1 MDDEKIE
8 LAVRGDPPGGA
19 PLPARKTTWTSCC
32 ITADRQATVYFGQ
45 LSVSF
50 AVLAFC
56 GFVIIKADGDCDRSS
71 AAWGIVS
78 FILGRTLSA
87 VVDSTAS

>member
-1 MDDEKIE
+1 MQDEEIQ
-8 LAVRGDPPGGA
+8 LTIRGDPPGGA
-19 PLPARKTTWTSCC
+19 PLPARKTWTSCC
-32 ITADRQATVYFGQ
+32 LTSDRQATVYFGQ

-56 GFVIIKADGDCDRSS
+56 AFVIVKADGNCDRSS